1 MVAKRSVG
9 WYGIVLAVT
18 IPLAACTG
26 GNLEQSLAPDPQL
39 QAGDATDGLTVTA
52 SLPPDF
58 PEEIPPYPGAA
69 LQAVTSE
76 ASGTENPPQVITRWA
91 TRDSQEEVM
100 QFYQAAFEQQGW
112 ELVSENDTRL
122 VAQQGDLD
130 VQFELVPA
138 TPDADVAE
146 ADALPEASPDAA
158 QDVQPE
164 NGEQPEDAAQPEGA
178 AIAEF
183 TLSYIRDTVTENEN
197 ATATDTSPTTDETL
211 TDEWANRP
219 SPEVSPTPNRPT
231 PSPANNGANFADL
244 DDAPADFQPYIAD
257 LATLG
262 ILNGTQQGTFL
273 PNETVTRRAYARWLL
288 ETNNQLFSDQP
299 QKQIR
304 RAIASDSPTFQD
316 VPSSDPDFGII
327 QGLANA
333 GLIPSPLSGNST
345 VVRFRPD
352 APLTREELILWKV
365 PLDTRQPLPDVTLQA
380 LQDTWGFQ
388 DAGQIDPRAQRAVL
402 ADFQNGDRSN
412 IRRAFGF
419 TTLFQP
425 DRPVTRAE
433 AVAVLWQFGTEGDGM
448 TAREATNSD
457 AQPQ

>member
-1 MVAKRSVG
+1 
-9 WYGIVLAVT
+9 
-18 IPLAACTG
+18 
-26 GNLEQSLAPDPQL
+26 LEQSLAPDPQL
-39 QAGDATDGLTVTA
+39 QAREAADGLTVTA

-76 ASGTENPPQVITRWA
+76 ASGAENLPQVITRWA
-91 TRDSQEEVM
+91 TRDSQQEVL
-100 QFYQAAFEQQGW
+100 QFYQAAFEQQDW
-112 ELVSENDTRL
+112 ERVSEDDTRL
-122 VAQQGDLD
+122 AARRDDLN
-130 VQFELVPA
+130 VQFALVPSA
-138 TPDADVAE
+138 ADADTVT
-146 ADALPEASPDAA
+146 DTSPEASPEAD
-158 QDVQPE
+158 QE
-164 NGEQPEDAAQPEGA
+164 AQPEGA
-178 AIAEF
+178 AIAQF
-183 TLSYIRDTVTENEN
+183 TLSYTRGTAEQDENT
-197 ATATDTSPTTDETL
+197 TATDTSPMADETL
-211 TDEWANRP
+211 ADEWANRP
-219 SPEVSPTPNRPT
+219 SSEVSQPPNRPT
-231 PSPANNGANFADL
+231 LSPANNGANFADL
-244 DDAPADFQPYIAD
+244 NDAPADFQPYITD
-257 LATLG
+257 LAALG

-288 ETNNQLFSDQP
+288 EANNQLFNDQP

-345 VVRFRPD
+345 LVRFRPD
-352 APLTREELILWKV
+352 APLTREDLILWKV

-425 DRPVTRAE
+425 DKPVTRAE
-433 AVAVLWQFGTEGDGM
+433 AAAVLWQFGTEGDGI
-448 TAREATNSD
+448 TARELTNP
-457 AQPQ
+457 AN

>member
-1 MVAKRSVG
+1 MIAKRLVG
-9 WYGIVLAVT
+9 WCGIVLAAT

-39 QAGDATDGLTVTA
+39 QAGEATGGLTVTA

-58 PEEIPPYPGAA
+58 PAEIPPYPGAA

-76 ASGTENPPQVITRWA
+76 ASGTEGATQVVTRWA

-112 ELVSENDTRL
+112 ELVSEDDTRL

-138 TPDADVAE
+138 APDADAE
-146 ADALPEASPDAA
+146 TTEEAPDASPDAA
-158 QDVQPE
+158 QDAVQA
-164 NGEQPEDAAQPEGA
+164 EDAAQAEDT
-178 AIAEF
+178 AIAAF
-183 TLSYIRDTVTENEN
+183 TLAYTRGTEAQGEDT
-197 ATATDTSPTTDETL
+197 TATDLSPTADEPL
-211 TDEWANRP
+211 TDDWANRP
-219 SPEVSPTPNRPT
+219 SAAASPTPSRPPRPIGT
-231 PSPANNGANFADL
+231 AVSFSDL
-244 DDAPADFQPYIAD
+244 DDAPADFQPYITD

-262 ILNGTQQGTFL
+262 ILNGTQQGTFQ

>member
-1 MVAKRSVG
+1 MIAKRLVG
-9 WYGIVLAVT
+9 WCGIVLAAT

-39 QAGDATDGLTVTA
+39 QAGEATGGLTVTA

-58 PEEIPPYPGAA
+58 PAEIPPYPGAA

-76 ASGTENPPQVITRWA
+76 ASGTEGATQVVTRWA

-100 QFYQAAFEQQGW
+100 QFYQAAFEQQSW
-112 ELVSENDTRL
+112 ELVSEDDTRL
-122 VAQQGDLD
+122 VARQDDLN
-130 VQFELVPA
+130 VQFELLPSA
-138 TPDADVAE
+138 PDAE
-146 ADALPEASPDAA
+146 APEASPDAA
-158 QDVQPE
+158 QDEDTAQPAD
-164 NGEQPEDAAQPEGA
+164 GAQPEGA

-183 TLSYIRDTVTENEN
+183 TLSYTRGTAEQDENP
-197 ATATDTSPTTDETL
+197 TATDASPTTDETL

-219 SPEVSPTPNRPT
+219 SAAASPTPSRPPRPIGT
-231 PSPANNGANFADL
+231 AVSFSDL

-257 LATLG
+257 LAALG
-262 ILNGTQQGTFL
+262 ILNGTQQGTFQ